1 MNFRISKI
9 SSLMWSPLFWTLSIC
24 LIGAVVGEDEV
35 HCGCHIP
42 TACINGIGGTMAQV
56 LNTLEEGLGKFSFI
70 INIVFGLLLRTLPME
85 TQNRIIAE
93 GRMNP
98 VELALEGLAMTGT
111 RVGCFDAVDAFID
124 SINALIETVTGR
136 SLSAEMKYGVRQP
149 QMRGI
154 WTTITDIF
162 KTAGIPLPEECKC
175 DCGCRGGGG
184 LMGMLGRKQE
194 YIIV

>member
-1 MNFRISKI
+1 
-9 SSLMWSPLFWTLSIC
+9 
-24 LIGAVVGEDEV
+24 VGDEV
-35 HCGCHIP
+35 QCGCHIP
-42 TACINGIGGTMAQV
+42 TACINGIGGSMAQV
-56 LNTLEEGLGKFSFI
+56 LNALEEGLGKFSFI
-70 INIVFGLLLRTLPME
+70 INIVFGLFLRGLPME

-98 VELALEGLAMTGT
+98 VEIALEGLAMSGM

-124 SINALIETVTGR
+124 SINALLAPLIGR
-136 SLSAEMKYGVRQP
+136 SLNSEMKVAVRQP

-175 DCGCRGGGG
+175 DCGCRGGDG
-184 LMGMLGRKQE
+184 LMGMLGRQE
-194 YIIV
+194 KYIIV